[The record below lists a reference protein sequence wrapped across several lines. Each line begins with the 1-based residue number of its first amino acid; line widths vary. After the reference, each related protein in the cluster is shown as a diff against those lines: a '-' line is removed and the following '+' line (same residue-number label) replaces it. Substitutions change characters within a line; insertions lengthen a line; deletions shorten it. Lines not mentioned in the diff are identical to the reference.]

1 MAYNDFTLEALKK
14 QFGLQTNERQDY
26 FGRAAPV
33 PISDFL
39 REYLRENIPLA
50 FAIGTEKARSELLI
64 MPVLW
69 EVRHQLKD
77 SISLFSGVEF
87 NVSIER
93 GLRGVCDFLLSLS
106 PTQLTI
112 EAPVVAIVEAKNDNL
127 KTGLVQCIAEMVAA
141 QLFNREHGNDIPT
154 VYGALTTGTYWKFL
168 RLIETMVYVDVTE
181 YHVQDAERIV
191 GIIVAM
197 IQEASASQQPTASA
211 TG

>member
-14 QFGLQTNERQDY
+14 QFELQTNERQDY

-197 IQEASASQQPTASA
+197 IQEASASQQP
-211 TG
+211 GG

>member
-1 MAYNDFTLEALKK
+1 
-14 QFGLQTNERQDY
+14 
-26 FGRAAPV
+26 
-33 PISDFL
+33 
-39 REYLRENIPLA
+39 
-50 FAIGTEKARSELLI
+50 
-64 MPVLW
+64 
-69 EVRHQLKD
+69 
-77 SISLFSGVEF
+77 LFSGVEF

-141 QLFNREHGNDIPT
+141 QLFNREQGNDIPT

-191 GIIVAM
+191 GTYYLRPNTFEGETHIANCAYIVAADARLRGVARAM
-197 IQEASASQQPTASA
+197 YAHSLEQARERGFSAMQFNFVVSTNQEAVRLWQSCGFAIVRTLPGAFVHPTRGPVDAYVMFRKL
-211 TG
+211 